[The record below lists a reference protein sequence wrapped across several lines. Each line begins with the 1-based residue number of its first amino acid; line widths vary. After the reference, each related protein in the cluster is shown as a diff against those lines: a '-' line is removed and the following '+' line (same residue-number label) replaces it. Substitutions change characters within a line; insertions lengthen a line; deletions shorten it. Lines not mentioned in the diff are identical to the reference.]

1 MKIVVAMPV
10 TEEHKKWLNAAA
22 GDYPVYFAD
31 NQAAVGVQVPEDVLS
46 DTEIIIGNLDP
57 ELVKKAPHLR
67 WMQLNS
73 AGTGACV
80 HKKRGPAG
88 RGSPHQCDR
97 SLRTGLVRTHAGPAA
112 GDDEEIICLL

>member
-31 NQAAVGVQVPEDVLS
+31 NQAAVGAQVPEDVLS

-57 ELVKKAPHLR
+57 ELVKKAPNLR

-73 AGTGACV
+73 AGTGAYI
-80 HKKRGPAG
+80 KKGSCRKG
-88 RGSPHQCDR
+88 RSSPMRPEPTDWHCR
-97 SLRTGLVRTHAGPAA
+97 N
-112 GDDEEIICLL
+112 ICWPSCWR

>member
-46 DTEIIIGNLDP
+46 DTEIIIGNLEP

-73 AGTGACV
+73 AGTGAYIKKGVLPEGWRPLFHPLFHGALIRLAFSGGCV
-80 HKKRGPAG
+80 IMFIYF
-88 RGSPHQCDR
+88 C
-97 SLRTGLVRTHAGPAA
+97 
-112 GDDEEIICLL
+112 